1 VSRFAPTYS
10 SRSAAERARF
20 VEVLRLQAKVE
31 DQLQPPP
38 IVRLD
43 VPVDGAP
50 VSGTADAPVTL
61 VEFFDFPARSAGRC
75 SQRWHGSLSA
85 TPARC
90 DSRTGTSR
98 SMGRIL
104 RRDVQR
110 RQPTVP
116 ASEAS
121 SGNTTTCQFAHPPQA
136 TPEDLK
142 RYPAQAG
149 LDRVRFEG
157 CVTEGVHRPAVQR
170 DFDEGVRLGVTG
182 TPTVFVNGRP
192 LSGAQPLEVFVRRPL
207 GLFEQSLALWPEDGP
222 SRVMAERSR
231 AAVTRV
237 RRKTGMECFSSS

>member
-61 VEFFDFPARSAGRC
+61 VEFSDFHCPFCRQVQPVLAQLLERYPDKVRLAYRDFPLDGAHPRARRAAEAAHC
-75 SQRWHGSLSA
+75 
-85 TPARC
+85 AREQ
-90 DSRTGTSR
+90 GNFWEYH
-98 SMGRIL
+98 
-104 RRDVQR
+104 DVL
-110 RQPTVP
+110 
-116 ASEAS
+116 
-121 SGNTTTCQFAHPPQA
+121 FAHPSQA

-142 RYPAQAG
+142 RYAAQVG

-157 CVTEGVHRPAVQR
+157 CVTERVHRPAVQR
-170 DFDEGVRLGVTG
+170 DFEEGVRLGVTG
-182 TPTVFVNGRP
+182 MPTVFVNGRS
-192 LSGAQPLEVFVRRPL
+192 LSGAQPL
-207 GLFEQSLALWPEDGP
+207 
-222 SRVMAERSR
+222 
-231 AAVTRV
+231 
-237 RRKTGMECFSSS
+237 